1 MITAIAID
9 DEPLPLEIIKRYCEQ
24 TDEIQ
29 LLETFTSTKLARAWL
44 SQNQVD
50 LLFLDINMPAV
61 SGVDFYKSL
70 DEKLMLIFTTAY
82 TEYAVEGFNLQAI
95 DYLLKPYSQERFG
108 QAVKKAQDY
117 HYFQNHQRNSSE
129 IFIKSDSSIHRI
141 LLEQISH
148 IEALAD
154 YVKIHL
160 TGKKPVVSRLTMA
173 GMETLL
179 NHDFVRVHRSFIVA
193 LSKVDQIRNRSVFI
207 GEIEIPIGKTYY
219 SEIQERFIRK

>member
-117 HYFQNHQRNSSE
+117 HHFQNHQRNSSE